1 MTQEQIIERNDIIA
15 KFMGLEK
22 SKIFVFDGST
32 VPNMQKIDCWLIPP
46 TQEQLNGHQSSKLAD
61 DSYHRG
67 GIILN
72 RLNYHSNWEWLMGVV
87 EKIES
92 LDYEVAIHKKWCNI
106 NRGTSNDFGYE
117 TGDNKKMAVYA
128 SCFKFIELQNEIAHK
143 QAIVKS
149 IADRDAIT
157 TNVVTVKYTPD
168 DFYWNLERD
177 EATTKHNERMY
188 DKVIGWIEGYKAN
201 NSLVELEKW
210 VKELDNWL
218 IHTPELL
225 NKIQEL
231 KTKQ

>member
-46 TQEQLNGHQSSKLAD
+46 TQEQLNGHQSTKLAD
-61 DSYHRG
+61 DSYHKG

-157 TNVVTVKYTPD
+157 TNVVTVKSTPVK
-168 DFYWNLERD
+168 NGL
-177 EATTKHNERMY
+177 KCPKCGNPLY
-188 DKVIGWIEGYKAN
+188 DTYPNTILTIQPAQKNTHCDSILCGY
-201 NSLVELEKW
+201 VGFRF
-210 VKELDNWL
+210 V
-218 IHTPELL
+218 
-225 NKIQEL
+225 
-231 KTKQ
+231 